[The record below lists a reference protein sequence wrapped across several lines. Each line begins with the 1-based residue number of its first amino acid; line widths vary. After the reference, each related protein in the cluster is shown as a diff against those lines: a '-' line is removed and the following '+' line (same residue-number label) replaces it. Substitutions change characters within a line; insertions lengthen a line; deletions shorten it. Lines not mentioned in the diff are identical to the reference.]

1 MQPLWSYQDF
11 VSHLNHS
18 NSRVRTWA
26 FEIVKDR
33 FPRRYTPE
41 VAELIGDQDQHL
53 GCAAPRYLAQHGAIG
68 HAPAILKSFVG
79 GEGNVPSNC
88 AIALGHMQYEPAVD
102 DILNRLS
109 QCENANTF
117 LGILHYLGQI
127 RRNDCH
133 NALRDI
139 LSELSEHYF
148 LDIVAFH
155 LLEHRDPEDVPLV
168 IEAYLENSDPSDNK
182 DMFLSRLMEA
192 VGARSLFDALTEH
205 GSVSILE
212 APSKALRAALRNY
225 PLIDPESG
233 MIHEIVKLING
244 RQYGHLAT
252 SLTFD
257 TRDIVRLRSSEH
269 GDGGHLSE
277 ISDRDTQSLAFL
289 EEFSKRSSVWEGTAK
304 AEKTERKL
312 VSALVACYLSI
323 LERQGYIR
331 ALDPSAPCED
341 LIQTLKASSPELP
354 KPIQDRI
361 IQLAPIA
368 ELKEAL
374 TKELFTWGDIWTVR
388 LMGKIGGQV
397 FVPELIRVVQKSDGL
412 SHIHA
417 NATEA
422 LNGMDESGHE
432 SLMSAIEEGQLKEA
446 WDIFPLLE
454 HLPYPESFEI
464 ALGLWK
470 RDEMDS
476 FEIYATCLERIG
488 DSRGIEALQEIFFDG
503 NAVFIGDSLEVLS
516 LLHGRDIP
524 EMGTIHR
531 ERKADLERR
540 RRRRKEFNELI
551 GKAKE
556 HGSMNQGPRGASVV
570 PFRREVPKV
579 GRNDPC
585 PCGSGKKYKKCC
597 LNKKH

>member
-1 MQPLWSYQDF
+1 MLE
-11 VSHLNHS
+11 N
-18 NSRVRTWA
+18 
-26 FEIVKDR
+26 R

-53 GCAAPRYLAQHGAIG
+53 GCAAPRYLAQHGAIE

-102 DILNRLS
+102 DILNRLFK
-109 QCENANTF
+109 CENANTF

-127 RRNDCH
+127 RRDDCH

-155 LLEHRDPEDVPLV
+155 LLEHRDPEDVSLV
-168 IEAYLENSDPSDNK
+168 IEAYFENSDPSDNK

-205 GSVSILE
+205 GPLSILD

-225 PLIDPESG
+225 PMIDPESG
-233 MIHEIVKLING
+233 MIPEIVKLING
-244 RQYGHLAT
+244 RRYGHLAT
-252 SLTFD
+252 ALTFD
-257 TRDIVRLRSSEH
+257 TRDIVRSRASEH
-269 GDGGHLSE
+269 GHRSHFSE
-277 ISDRDTQSLAFL
+277 ISERDTQSLAFL
-289 EEFSKRSSVWEGTAK
+289 EEFSKRSSVWESIAK
-304 AEKTERKL
+304 AEKTERNL

-323 LERQGYIR
+323 LERQGCIR

-341 LIQTLKASSPELP
+341 LTQALKASSPELP

-361 IQLAPIA
+361 IELAPIA
-368 ELKEAL
+368 ELKETL
-374 TKELFTWGDIWTVR
+374 TKELLTWGDIWTVR
-388 LMGKIGGQV
+388 LMGKIGGH
-397 FVPELIRVVQKSDGL
+397 FFIPELIRVVRKTDSL
-412 SHIHA
+412 SYIHA
-417 NATEA
+417 DATEA

-432 SLMSAIEEGQLKEA
+432 SLMSAIEKGKLKEA

-476 FEIYATCLERIG
+476 FEIYAACLERIG

-503 NAVFIGDSLEVLS
+503 NAAYIGDSLEVLS
-516 LLHGRDIP
+516 LIHGRDIP
-524 EMGTIHR
+524 EMGTIR
-531 ERKADLERR
+531 RGRKAELERR
-540 RRRRKEFNELI
+540 RRRRKEFDELI
-551 GKAKE
+551 GKAQE
-556 HGSMNQGPRGASVV
+556 QGPMKKGLRGSSVV
-570 PFRREVPKV
+570 PFRREASKV

-585 PCGSGKKYKKCC
+585 PCGSGKKYKTCC